1 MSLGVVEDGAAYG
14 EVDAGMSE
22 DPFSARIEALL
33 ALRQRIVWRGV
44 WIGFAIGFVLGLA
57 VGKFWL

>member
-1 MSLGVVEDGAAYG
+1 
-14 EVDAGMSE
+14 MSE